1 MSTDVRPLAADPDGE
16 PAAPQERRPSRS
28 WTSTSGRPPSV
39 ADVSRT
45 AALTALSLVV
55 LIPLAWVV
63 LGSFK
68 SPSELALRPPTL
80 IPREWVP
87 ENYAEALGAFDFAR
101 ALGNSVFVTVVATV
115 LTLVVNS
122 MAAYALA
129 KYNFRGRDFLFLVTL
144 ATIMIPL
151 QVILIPVYQ
160 ITAQLGLVNSL
171 WGVIIPAIATPTGV
185 FLLRQYMLTIPDEL
199 IDSARV
205 DGASELSIFL
215 RIVLPLCRPALAVL
229 AIFSVLWRWNDFL
242 WPLVVTNQQTRTL
255 PVALSQFASQE
266 VVPFNLVLVMSV
278 ASIIPVLVCFLL
290 FQRQIVQG
298 IASTGMK

>member
-1 MSTDVRPLAADPDGE
+1 MSTDQTGLIEDGK
-16 PAAPQERRPSRS
+16 APPQQRG
-28 WTSTSGRPPSV
+28 WTSSSGRAPHV
-39 ADVSRT
+39 ADVSRVT
-45 AALTALSLVV
+45 LLITLSLIV
-55 LIPLAWVV
+55 LIPLVWVV

-68 SPSELALRPPTL
+68 SPSELAVRPPTL

-87 ENYAEALGAFDFAR
+87 ENYPRALNSFDFAR
-101 ALGNSVFVTVVATV
+101 ALWNSVFVTVVATA

-129 KYNFRGRDFLFLVTL
+129 KYNFRGKDFLFLLTL

-205 DGASELSIFL
+205 DGASEMRIFL
-215 RIVLPLCRPALAVL
+215 RVVLPLCRPALAVL

-242 WPLVVTNQQTRTL
+242 WPLVVTNQRTRTL
-255 PVALSQFASQE
+255 PVALSQFAGQE
-266 VVPFNLVLVMSV
+266 VVPFNLVLVMAV
-278 ASIIPVLVCFLL
+278 ISIIPVLFCFLI

-298 IASTGMK
+298 IASTGLK